1 MVPAGE
7 VGVGEVR
14 LVGVRSVD
22 EDALID
28 GLGLTHAREIG
39 QPFARF
45 LVQLDRRRIR
55 GYYVR
60 RGFFAIDVQAEV
72 ERRAAR
78 TDVTFTIIEG
88 ARARLA
94 RIELVGVPAD
104 PRVSAGELRDRIP
117 LADGAPFDH
126 ETWELAKPA
135 LVNQLQELGYAW
147 AKVDGVVIADEK
159 RAEAVIRVMVEAG
172 PLAEFGDVTISGV
185 PPGLEDAVN
194 ARIDMKRGE
203 RFSPRALER
212 TRAALYELGRFS
224 LVRVEPDRTV
234 RGAVVKVA
242 ITMAEAPRNEVRAGV
257 GVGVDPLAIEVRLRG
272 VYGVTSWPTPLT
284 SSRFEVRPALG
295 YVFDRDELAPRFD
308 ALASLDRID
317 LVRPRYGGSAELGYQ
332 FLAVEAYTSYG
343 PRLRLALRTPT
354 YADAVR
360 VTAAWQLA
368 LVDYTEVSP
377 VVDMATEQRLGL
389 DTQTRLGAFEQNVVV
404 DLRDNPVAPRHGAY
418 FEVRAEEGTAAAG
431 GAERYLRLLPEAR
444 GYLGLGPFVLGLRA
458 RLGAL
463 IGDDVPPTRRF
474 FSGGANSQ
482 RGFPERHLSPF
493 ARGVVA
499 GATRSVPYGGTALL
513 EASGELRFPMPT
525 VCLPVIKCAIGR
537 FAGAAFVD
545 AGDVTETWDAL
556 DATRLHTAA
565 GFGLRFPTPVGALRF
580 DVGRRLNRVDG
591 DREPRTGDRYSFH
604 LSVGEAF

>member
-1 MVPAGE
+1 M
-7 VGVGEVR
+7 GEVR

-22 EDALID
+22 EDELID

-72 ERRAAR
+72 KRGDVR

-94 RIELVGVPAD
+94 RVEFVGLPDD
-104 PRVSAGELRDRIP
+104 PRVSPADLRAHIPIDDGE
-117 LADGAPFDH
+117 AFAH
-126 ETWELAKPA
+126 EPWELSKPVLMNA
-135 LVNQLQELGYAW
+135 MQELGYAW

-172 PLAEFGDVTISGV
+172 PLAEFGDVSVNGV
-185 PPGLEDAVN
+185 PAGLEAAVN

-242 ITMAEAPRNEVRAGV
+242 ITVAEAPRNELRLGF
-257 GVGVDPLAIEVRLRG
+257 GFGLDPLAAEVRTRT

-295 YVFDRDELAPRFD
+295 YVFDRDDFAPRFD

-317 LVRPRYGGSAELGYQ
+317 LLRPRYGGSAEIGYQ
-332 FLAVEAYTSYG
+332 FLAAEAYTSYG
-343 PRLRLALRTPT
+343 PRLRLGLRTPT

-368 LVDYTEVSP
+368 LVDYTDLSP
-377 VVDMATEQRLGL
+377 VIDMATEERLGL
-389 DTQTRLGAFEQNVVV
+389 DTQTRVGAFEQNVVV
-404 DLRDNPVAPRHGAY
+404 DLRDDPVAPRDGAY
-418 FEVRAEEGTAAAG
+418 FEVRAEEGTPAAG
-431 GAERYLRLLPEAR
+431 GAKSYLRLLPEAR

-458 RLGAL
+458 RLGTL
-463 IGDDVPPTRRF
+463 IGEDVPPTRRF

-493 ARGVVA
+493 ARGVVD
-499 GATRSVPYGGTALL
+499 GASRSVPYGGTALF
-513 EASGELRFPMPT
+513 EASGELRFPMPN
-525 VCLPVIKCAIGR
+525 VCLPWIECLIGR

-545 AGDVTETWDAL
+545 AGDVTETWDEL
-556 DATRLHTAA
+556 DVTRLHTAA

-591 DREPRTGDRYSFH
+591 EREPRTGDLYSFH